1 MSDKLLLPLIEKDTK
16 GGGHAEGTK
25 RDSQKPH
32 TS

>member
-16 GGGHAEGTK
+16 GGGYAEGSK
-25 RDSQKPH
+25 PGSQKPE